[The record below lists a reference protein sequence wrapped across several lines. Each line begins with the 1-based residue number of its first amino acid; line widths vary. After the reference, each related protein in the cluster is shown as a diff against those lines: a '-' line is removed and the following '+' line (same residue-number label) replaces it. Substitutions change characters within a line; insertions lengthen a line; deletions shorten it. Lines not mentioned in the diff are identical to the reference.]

1 MGSLAKKNGGG
12 GVLVGNQSIT
22 VNNFHYWKK
31 KKTGII
37 YTKKILGDKQTY
49 NFPIEIIPCIAPLL
63 PPKTGSK
70 ANNKPTAQS

>member
-1 MGSLAKKNGGG
+1 
-12 GVLVGNQSIT
+12 VLVGNQSIT

-31 KKTGII
+31 KRKTGII

>member
-1 MGSLAKKNGGG
+1 MT
-12 GVLVGNQSIT
+12 SIIG
-22 VNNFHYWKK
+22 KK
-31 KKTGII
+31 KEREESFIQ
-37 YTKKILGDKQTY
+37 KKILGDKQTY

>member
-1 MGSLAKKNGGG
+1 LEKKR
-12 GVLVGNQSIT
+12 
-22 VNNFHYWKK
+22 
-31 KKTGII
+31 KTGII

>member
-1 MGSLAKKNGGG
+1 LE
-12 GVLVGNQSIT
+12 
-22 VNNFHYWKK
+22 KK

>member
-1 MGSLAKKNGGG
+1 VGG
-12 GVLVGNQSIT
+12 LVGNQSIT
-22 VNNFHYWKK
+22 VNDFHYWKK
-31 KKTGII
+31 ERERGII
-37 YTKKILGDKQTY
+37 YKKKILGDKQTY